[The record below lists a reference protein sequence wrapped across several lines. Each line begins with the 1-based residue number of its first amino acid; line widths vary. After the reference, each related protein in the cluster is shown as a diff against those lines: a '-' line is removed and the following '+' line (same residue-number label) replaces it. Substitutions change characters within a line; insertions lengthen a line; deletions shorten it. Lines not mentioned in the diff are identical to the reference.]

1 MITYRFVT
9 PEDTENI
16 LAIYQQYI
24 DTSITFEYSLPSC
37 EEFRERIE
45 EIIQFYPYIAA
56 VCDGRIVG
64 YAYSHRAFERMAYQW
79 DVEFSVYVDREYIGH
94 GIGKELY
101 HRLIE
106 LSRLQ
111 NIHTVYAKVTSPNEK
126 SDALHRA
133 VGFEKIAEF
142 TKTGYKN
149 GEWRSV
155 TWYEMKLCEFETE
168 PAAPISVYSLPSED
182 VRKILQ

>member
-56 VCDGRIVG
+56 VCDGRIIG

-79 DVEFSVYVDREYIGH
+79 DVEFSVYIDREYIGH

-101 HRLIE
+101 YRLIE

-111 NIHTVYAKVTSPNEK
+111 NIHTVYAKVTSPNDK
-126 SDALHRA
+126 SDALHCA

-155 TWYEMKLCEFETE
+155 TWYEMKLCDFESE
-168 PAAPISVYSLPSED
+168 PEAPIPVYDLPSEA

>member
-9 PEDTENI
+9 PDDTDAI
-16 LAIYQQYI
+16 LAIYRQYI
-24 DTSITFEYSLPSC
+24 DTSITFEYTLPSHD
-37 EEFRERIE
+37 EFRARIE
-45 EIIQFYPYIAA
+45 EIMRFYPYIAA
-56 VCDGRIVG
+56 VCGGRIVG

-79 DVEFSVYVDREYIGH
+79 NVEFSVYIDRDFIGR

-101 HRLIE
+101 RRLIG
-106 LSRLQ
+106 LSSLQ
-111 NIHTVYAKVTSPNEK
+111 KIHTVYAKVTSPNEK
-126 SDALHRA
+126 SDALHRS

-155 TWYEMKLCEFETE
+155 TWYEMKLCEFEAE
-168 PAAPISVYSLPSED
+168 PEAPVSVHELSAED

>member
-1 MITYRFVT
+1 MITYRFVA
-9 PEDTENI
+9 PEDTEV
-16 LAIYQQYI
+16 LLSIYRQYI
-24 DTSITFEYSLPSC
+24 DTSITFEYTLPSY
-37 EEFRERIE
+37 EEFRGRIE
-45 EIIQFYPYIAA
+45 EIIRFYPYIAA
-56 VCDGRIVG
+56 VVDGRIVG

-79 DVEFSVYVDREYIGH
+79 DVEFSVYVDRDYIGH

-133 VGFEKIAEF
+133 TGFEKIAEF

-155 TWYEMKLCEFETE
+155 TWYEMKLCDFETE
-168 PAAPISVYSLPSED
+168 PENPISVWDLAAED
-182 VRKILQ
+182 VQKILK

>member
-9 PEDTENI
+9 PEDTEEV
-16 LAIYQQYI
+16 LSIYRQYI
-24 DTSITFEYSLPSC
+24 ETSITFEYSLPSHD
-37 EEFRERIE
+37 EFRERIE
-45 EIIQFYPYIAA
+45 EIVRFYPYIAA
-56 VCDGRIVG
+56 VCDGRIIG

-79 DVEFSVYVDREYIGH
+79 NVEFSVYIDRDYIGH

-101 HRLIE
+101 HRLID

-111 NIHTVYAKVTSPNEK
+111 KIHTVYAKVTSPNEK
-126 SDALHRA
+126 SDALHRS

-155 TWYEMKLCEFETE
+155 SWYEMKLCEFETE
-168 PAAPISVYSLPSED
+168 PDAPVSVHELPEAE
-182 VRKILQ
+182 VCKILK